1 MNSGSVLGQF
11 FLDSVIFRV
20 KILPEKH
27 KTIKN
32 PTHFY
37 GELVKTHGGATFL
50 RKVKHLEKFKQD
62 ILSPDTSLLQK
73 RAALWAIGHIGSNE
87 HGIKL
92 ILE

>member
-1 MNSGSVLGQF
+1 MKDGIHFVFQKQNSNSQSNYNGNGSVLSQF

-37 GELVKTHGGATFL
+37 GELVKT
-50 RKVKHLEKFKQD
+50 
-62 ILSPDTSLLQK
+62 
-73 RAALWAIGHIGSNE
+73 
-87 HGIKL
+87 
-92 ILE
+92 